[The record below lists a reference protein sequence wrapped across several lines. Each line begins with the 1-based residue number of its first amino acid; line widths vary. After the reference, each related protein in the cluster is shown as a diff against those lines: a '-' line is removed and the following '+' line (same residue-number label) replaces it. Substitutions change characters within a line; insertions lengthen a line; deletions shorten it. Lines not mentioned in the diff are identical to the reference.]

1 MLEKKQSKAS
11 RETDRKRSYWA
22 PRPQHFDEKMIDLY
36 YIHHQQQDLSLI
48 LIFINIIII
57 FIKI

>member
-11 RETDRKRSYWA
+11 RETDRKRSYWK

-36 YIHHQQQDLSLI
+36 YNHHQQDLSLI
-48 LIFINIIII
+48 LISINIIII